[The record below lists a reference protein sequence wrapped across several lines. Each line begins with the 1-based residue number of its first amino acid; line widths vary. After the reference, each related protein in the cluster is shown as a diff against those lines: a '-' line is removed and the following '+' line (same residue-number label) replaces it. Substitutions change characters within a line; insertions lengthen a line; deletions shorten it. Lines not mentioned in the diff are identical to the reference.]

1 MDNILQEIDNF
12 SVYNVYVDDKFN
24 EQSLFLYNMDDNI
37 LLEKDEK
44 IIDLLKLNDFF
55 FMKLM
60 MGMMMMNWMNNLLKG
75 IMFLV

>member
-44 IIDLLKLNDFF
+44 VIDLLKLNDFF
-55 FMKLM
+55 FYEIDDGNDDDELDE
-60 MGMMMMNWMNNLLKG
+60 
-75 IMFLV
+75 

>member
-55 FMKLM
+55 FYEIDDGNDDDELDE
-60 MGMMMMNWMNNLLKG
+60 
-75 IMFLV
+75 

>member
-55 FMKLM
+55 FL
-60 MGMMMMNWMNNLLKG
+60 
-75 IMFLV
+75 

>member
-37 LLEKDEK
+37 LLERDEE
-44 IIDLLKLNDFF
+44 IIELLKLNDFF
-55 FMKLM
+55 FYEIDDGNDDDELDE
-60 MGMMMMNWMNNLLKG
+60 
-75 IMFLV
+75 

>member
-1 MDNILQEIDNF
+1 MDIILKEIDNF
-12 SVYNVYVDDKFN
+12 SVYNVFVDDKFN

-55 FMKLM
+55 FYEIDDGNDDDELDE
-60 MGMMMMNWMNNLLKG
+60 
-75 IMFLV
+75 

>member
-24 EQSLFLYNMDDNI
+24 EQSLFLYNMNDNI

-55 FMKLM
+55 FYEIDDGNDDDELDE
-60 MGMMMMNWMNNLLKG
+60 
-75 IMFLV
+75 

>member
-37 LLEKDEK
+37 LLERDEK
-44 IIDLLKLNDFF
+44 IIELLKLIDFF

-60 MGMMMMNWMNNLLKG
+60 MGIMMMMN
-75 IMFLV
+75 

>member
-24 EQSLFLYNMDDNI
+24 EQSLFLYNMDDDI

-55 FMKLM
+55 FYEIDDGNDDDELDE
-60 MGMMMMNWMNNLLKG
+60 
-75 IMFLV
+75 

>member
-55 FMKLM
+55 FMKLI
-60 MGMMMMNWMNNLLKG
+60 G
-75 IMFLV
+75 

>member
-24 EQSLFLYNMDDNI
+24 KQSLFLYNMDDNI

-55 FMKLM
+55 FYEIDDGNDDDELDE
-60 MGMMMMNWMNNLLKG
+60 
-75 IMFLV
+75 

>member
-24 EQSLFLYNMDDNI
+24 EYSLFLYNMDDNI

-55 FMKLM
+55 FYEIDDGNDDDELDE
-60 MGMMMMNWMNNLLKG
+60 
-75 IMFLV
+75 

>member
-24 EQSLFLYNMDDNI
+24 EQSLFLYNMDGNI

-55 FMKLM
+55 FYEIDDGNDDDELDE
-60 MGMMMMNWMNNLLKG
+60 
-75 IMFLV
+75 

>member
-12 SVYNVYVDDKFN
+12 SVYNVFVDDKFN

-55 FMKLM
+55 FYEIDDGNDDDELDE
-60 MGMMMMNWMNNLLKG
+60 
-75 IMFLV
+75 

>member
-37 LLEKDEK
+37 LLERDEK
-44 IIDLLKLNDFF
+44 IIEFLKLIDFF
-55 FMKLM
+55 FYEIDD
-60 MGMMMMNWMNNLLKG
+60 GNNDDDELNE
-75 IMFLV
+75 

>member
-12 SVYNVYVDDKFN
+12 SVYNVFVDDKFN

-55 FMKLM
+55 FYEIDDGNDDDELDD
-60 MGMMMMNWMNNLLKG
+60 
-75 IMFLV
+75 